1 MGTAQATSALAD
13 VDVSPSRARGRLLLF
28 TLIVFFGYG
37 AIGLPLAALPNMV
50 HNTLGFSTPVV
61 GFAVALQSLATLL
74 TRPLTGRICDTK
86 GGKPSV
92 ILGIICFIAS
102 GLLYLISV
110 LMPAAGI
117 SLSALL
123 LGRVAAGFGES
134 FAVTGTLA
142 WCIASIGPQN
152 TGRTMVWIG
161 IAMYGAVAVGAP
173 AGLFLEAK
181 GGFLMVALGA
191 ILLPV
196 AAAAIA
202 ASMLGMKGPVGA
214 RLPFHRVLGLIW
226 RQGLGLALG
235 SIGFGSLISFVTLY
249 FQSQHWDG
257 AGATLGACGSAYI
270 LTRLVAGHLPD
281 RFGGTKVAVASLAIE
296 SAGLLLLFF
305 ASSPFLAIV
314 GSVLTGAGF
323 ALVFP
328 SMGIVAVRRV
338 PAANR
343 GSALGGYV
351 AFFDIGLAVS
361 GPRASS
367 LQDTAIPRSSLRPLQ
382 PALSQCRLREIDAD
396 SIQTDKIS
404 CNRKQM
410 SDVLGL

>member
-1 MGTAQATSALAD
+1 MSTVPATSALAD
-13 VDVSPSRARGRLLLF
+13 VDVSPNRMRSRLLLF
-28 TLIVFFGYG
+28 TLVVFLGYG
-37 AIGLPLAALPNMV
+37 AIGLPLASLPNMV

-61 GFAVALQSLATLL
+61 GFTVALQSLATLF

-92 ILGIICFIAS
+92 VLGIIFFIIS

-110 LMPAAGI
+110 QLPAAGM

-161 IAMYGAVAVGAP
+161 IAMYGA
-173 AGLFLEAK
+173 
-181 GGFLMVALGA
+181 
-191 ILLPV
+191 
-196 AAAAIA
+196 
-202 ASMLGMKGPVGA
+202 GPVGA
-214 RLPFHRVLGLIW
+214 RLPFYRVLGLIW
-226 RQGLGLALG
+226 RQGLGLSLG
-235 SIGFGSLISFVTLY
+235 SIGFGSIISFVTLY

-281 RFGGTKVAVASLAIE
+281 KFGGTKVAVASLAIE

-305 ASSPFLAIV
+305 ASSPTLAIV

-328 SMGIVAVRRV
+328 SMGVVAVKRV
-338 PAANR
+338 PAASR

-361 GPRASS
+361 GPTAGFIAAEYGYPAIFVAAAAASLVAMVFAS
-367 LQDTAIPRSSLRPLQ
+367 
-382 PALSQCRLREIDAD
+382 
-396 SIQTDKIS
+396 
-404 CNRKQM
+404 N
-410 SDVLGL
+410 